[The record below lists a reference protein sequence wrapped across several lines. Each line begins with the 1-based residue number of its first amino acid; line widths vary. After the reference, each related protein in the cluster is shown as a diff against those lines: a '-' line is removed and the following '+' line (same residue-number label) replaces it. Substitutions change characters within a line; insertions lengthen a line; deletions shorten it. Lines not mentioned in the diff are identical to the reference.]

1 MREIEVYWTEYYW
14 MDKKEQYKLML
25 KRQPEIFQR
34 ISLKDSFLFK
44 CYSTIVE

>member
-25 KRQPEIFQR
+25 KRQPEIFHR
-34 ISLKDSFLFK
+34 ISLKDIASNLK
-44 CYSTIVE
+44 VTPQS